1 MATPGPAAPDPA
13 PGPAAMLRPAQPL
26 LAAAA
31 RGVDNEI
38 AALRDENAQ
47 LRREM
52 RELRNLI
59 GEKAD
64 AADTVELRNLIGQK
78 ADAAATVQWS
88 QVTTTDDPHHE
99 NNKWNNFLIR
109 APRK

>member
-13 PGPAAMLRPAQPL
+13 PGPAAMLRPSQPL

-47 LRREM
+47 LF
-52 RELRNLI
+52 
-59 GEKAD
+59 GE
-64 AADTVELRNLIGQK
+64 R
-78 ADAAATVQWS
+78 
-88 QVTTTDDPHHE
+88 
-99 NNKWNNFLIR
+99 
-109 APRK
+109 

>member
-1 MATPGPAAPDPA
+1 MAAPGPAAPDPA

-64 AADTVELRNLIGQK
+64 T
-78 ADAAATVQWS
+78 AATVQWS
-88 QVTTTDDPHHE
+88 QVTTTDDPSHKD
-99 NNKWNNFLIR
+99 NKWNQFLIR
-109 APRK
+109 APRR